1 MAARVR
7 LILTLHNHQPI
18 GNFDGVFEGA
28 YQDSYAPFLNILDE
42 FPDLPVVLHISGSL
56 MEWLTERHPEYIE
69 RIRGLVARGQI
80 ELLGGPFYESIL
92 ACIPRRDRIGQ
103 IREYK
108 KYLEQLF
115 STTVRGMWVPER
127 VWEQSFA
134 GDIAEAGM
142 KAMQEEAE
150 QLMTNSAVKLAYEQF
165 LLVCELSKDHQVE
178 K

>member
-56 MEWLTERHPEYIE
+56 LEWLTDRHPEYID

-92 ACIPRRDRIGQ
+92 ACIPRRDRLGQ

-108 KYLEQLF
+108 
-115 STTVRGMWVPER
+115 R
-127 VWEQSFA
+127 
-134 GDIAEAGM
+134 
-142 KAMQEEAE
+142 
-150 QLMTNSAVKLAYEQF
+150 
-165 LLVCELSKDHQVE
+165 
-178 K
+178 